1 MINYPEYVDI
11 DAIDQA
17 FARIAQAVMQKRVE
31 FLFGA
36 GMSIESGVPAGPQL
50 AQMLLRLF
58 FPETGVNP
66 PTDSRLAEWARETPF
81 ELLVEAVE
89 ASRGRNRAD
98 LTQDLTKLLLDPGYD
113 ISKAHRDLLA
123 VCNWLGSPPV
133 VTRIFTTNFDRLLDK
148 AFGKLGKRITQANT
162 REIVSAQRT
171 GLVPILYLHG
181 TIEESSYQ
189 ITESDVFD
197 SSFNSLQTMFR
208 TALAEADA
216 FVFVGYSMNDPDLRR
231 VYRAY
236 RSDIESRRELAKLS
250 YVVGPAADAYQY
262 RLGRK
267 LWEVRGAIWLP
278 FTAAAFFA
286 RLKAILERQGDNLV
300 RRFIMQKYR
309 LKTNEE
315 YLDKVTLTS
324 EILHISEND
333 AIRFLAEAHTKTG
346 QPS

>member
-1 MINYPEYVDI
+1 VIKYPEYVDT
-11 DAIDQA
+11 DVVDQA
-17 FARIAQAVMQKRVE
+17 FDRIAQAVTQKRVE

-36 GMSIESGVPAGPQL
+36 GMSIDSGVPAGPQL
-50 AQMLLRLF
+50 AQKLLRLF
-58 FPETGVNP
+58 FPETGASP
-66 PTDSRLAEWARETPF
+66 PSDNRLAEWAREIPF

-89 ASRGRNRAD
+89 ASRGKNRAD
-98 LTQDLTKLLLDPGYD
+98 LTEDLTKLLIAPDYD
-113 ISKAHRDLLA
+113 ISDAHRHLLA

-133 VTRIFTTNFDRLLDK
+133 VNRIFTTNFDRLLDK
-148 AFGKLGKRITQANT
+148 AFGRLGKRITQANT
-162 REIVSAQRT
+162 REIVDAQRT

-181 TIEESSYQ
+181 TIEESSYR

-231 VYRAY
+231 VYRDY
-236 RSDIESRRELAKLS
+236 RSDIASRRELAKFS
-250 YVVGPAADAYQY
+250 YVVGPATDSYQY

-278 FTAAAFFA
+278 FTAADFFA
-286 RLKAILERQGDNLV
+286 QLKAILEAKGDNLI
-300 RRFIMQKYR
+300 RQFIMQKYR
-309 LKTNEE
+309 LKTDDE
-315 YLDKVTLTS
+315 YQDKVNQTS

-333 AIRFLAEAHTKTG
+333 AIRFLVEAHTKTG
-346 QPS
+346 KPS